1 MNSRNLW
8 SEDMANLVYE
18 MDPVDRITAD
28 AIGTP
33 GHRTFFIQAERGID
47 RVELLCE
54 KQQVQALADAIDEL
68 IANLEREFG
77 LTGQAEPTVDEA
89 RMRLKEPVD
98 PLFRVGAMGL
108 GYDANRDRI
117 LLVAQEAIAE
127 EEERDPRETRFFATR
142 GQMQALSA
150 YARTVI
156 QKGRPPEQVILEA
169 EAHARRNGH
178 GE

>member
-1 MNSRNLW
+1 
-8 SEDMANLVYE
+8 MANLVYE

-28 AIGTP
+28 AIGAP
-33 GHRTFFIQAERGID
+33 GHRTFFIQAERGLD

-68 IANLEREFG
+68 LANLEREFG
-77 LTGQAEPTVDEA
+77 LARSAEQAEVDEA
-89 RMRLKEPVD
+89 EMRLKEPVD

-108 GYDANRDRI
+108 GYDANRDRV
-117 LLVAQEAIAE
+117 LLVAQEVVSE
-127 EEERDPRETRFFATR
+127 DEERDPRETRFFATR
-142 GQMQALSA
+142 RQMQALSA
-150 YARTVI
+150 YARVVL
-156 QKGRPPEQVILEA
+156 QKGRPQQQVILEA